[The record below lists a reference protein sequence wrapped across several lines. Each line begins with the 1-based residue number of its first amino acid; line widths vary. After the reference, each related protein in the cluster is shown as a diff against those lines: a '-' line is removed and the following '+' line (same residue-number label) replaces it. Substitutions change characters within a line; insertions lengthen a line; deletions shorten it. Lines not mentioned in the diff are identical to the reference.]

1 MWHDISIKIQLYKIS
16 IIVNRQNLVN
26 QKIVKSSSTKF
37 SHFRL
42 AVSQE
47 KICRCSFE
55 SDALR
60 LSILAVAT
68 ILILHIP
75 KTKTSFFFIFV
86 HLFFNLDEK
95 LNKINDLQNKLF
107 FDNVL
112 LCKKC
117 NENNNLRYIVAK
129 SLQ

>member
-1 MWHDISIKIQLYKIS
+1 MVIYF
-16 IIVNRQNLVN
+16 IILLTIIMFAVCSNVIDFGNETITENLVN

-37 SHFRL
+37 RHFRL

-75 KTKTSFFFIFV
+75 KRLSTGVGHFFCVFV
-86 HLFFNLDEK
+86 HLFL
-95 LNKINDLQNKLF
+95 ISA
-107 FDNVL
+107 
-112 LCKKC
+112 KKS
-117 NENNNLRYIVAK
+117 IK
-129 SLQ
+129 SMIYTVK